1 MQRAQMAAAPL
12 TKTVPRQYIALFLD
26 PPFMKFGLSILMKKG
41 DKSSAI
47 GNMADLS
54 NQEEITYGLVGGGST
69 ANFWGTARR
78 DEYYKMWRKMDH
90 NREASFL
97 ASVEDGVERVR
108 QSTDSEPFAF
118 IGEQRM
124 IEYHASREPC
134 DLVAVPGSVDEY
146 TGEYHLAVSKNLDQE
161 TTEKLAS
168 ALSNLKESGRLDELY
183 NKWWTQRD
191 QCSEEASS
199 ARVTSAT
206 FAMFALVPVVVAIL
220 FRVSGE

>member
-1 MQRAQMAAAPL
+1 MAVAPL
-12 TKTVPRQYIALFLD
+12 TKSPAREQVVNFID
-26 PPFMKFGLSILMKKG
+26 PPFMEFGLSILMKKG

-47 GNMADLS
+47 GNMIDLS
-54 NQEEITYGLVGGGST
+54 NQEKITYGLVGGGST
-69 ANFWGTARR
+69 ARFFKHPARR
-78 DEYYKMWRKMDH
+78 DEYFMMWRKMVG
-90 NREASFL
+90 NQEASFL